1 MELKDVI
8 NLDDLLRNPQ
18 FFTVDNEQLINR
30 FDNDLLNESAEDDE
44 KPEKLKTP
52 WRLSFD
58 ELKLHMVPIPHANI
72 YKRVMIEGIGDV
84 MGRRKTRVHWTY
96 SMFAE
101 KEEDSFDSSF
111 TGVDKIRTDVWDELM
126 PGLWLALETMRK
138 GEEAQFVIGNKLMF
152 GDFGHVVGVHNV
164 KPKSDVLLVAKL
176 VDFVEIGSENACAQL
191 TDEELRQFSSVK
203 GKALEMLAQVND
215 LKEKRSYA
223 HAISVGM
230 QIIDR
235 IRFCTIESDEEKTEK
250 SELLNDVGIMLID
263 CYVKAEKYQKAITMI
278 DHLRRSMDVDN
289 NVSVLVNEAIAYSK
303 IGDDFTRPIQ
313 LLHMAQRIHPHNN
326 LVNGL
331 LAEIQQKQKKYE
343 NDTKEFMRKAF
354 QMKSLNKP
362 ERKEVEKSS
371 GNPKLTEIIKSL
383 STIEIGSGIPL
394 VGYTPNELKEIEDAL
409 KHDGQGHELEVTA
422 GNNGKRNY
430 TIKKST

>member
-8 NLDDLLRNPQ
+8 NLDDLLRKPQ
-18 FFTVDNEQLINR
+18 VFTVDNEQLINR
-30 FDNDLLNESAEDDE
+30 FDNDLLNESVEDDE
-44 KPEKLKTP
+44 KPGKLKKP

-58 ELKLHMVPIPHANI
+58 ELKLHMVPIPHVNI
-72 YKRVMIEGIGDV
+72 YKRIMIEGIGNV

-111 TGVDKIRTDVWDELM
+111 TGVDKIKTDVWDEIM
-126 PGLWLALETMRK
+126 PGLWYALETMKK
-138 GEEAQFVIGNKLMF
+138 GEESQFVIDNKLMF
-152 GDFGHVVGVHNV
+152 GELGHVVGIHNV

-176 VDFVEIGSENACAQL
+176 VDFVEIGSKNACAQL
-191 TDEELRQFSSVK
+191 TDEELRQFSAVK
-203 GKALEMLAQVND
+203 GKASEMLAQVKD

-235 IRFCTIESDEEKTEK
+235 IRFCMIESDEEKNEK
-250 SELLNDVGIMLID
+250 SKLLNDVGIMLID
-263 CYVKAEKYQKAITMI
+263 CYVKAEKYQKALTMI
-278 DHLRRSMDVDN
+278 DSLRQSMDVN
-289 NVSVLVNEAIAYSK
+289 KNVSVLVNEAIAYSK

-313 LLHMAQRIHPHNN
+313 LLRMAHRIHPHNN

-331 LAEIQQKQKKYE
+331 LIEIQQKKKKYE
-343 NDTKEFMRKAF
+343 NDTKLFMRKAF
-354 QMKSLNKP
+354 QMKSPNKP
-362 ERKEVEKSS
+362 EGKEVEKSS
-371 GNPKLTEIIKSL
+371 GNPKLAEIIKSL

-394 VGYTPNELKEIEDAL
+394 IGYTPNELKEIDDAL
-409 KHDGQGHELEVTA
+409 EHNGQGYKLQVAA
-422 GNNGKRNY
+422 GNDGKCNY
-430 TIKKST
+430 AIKKAT